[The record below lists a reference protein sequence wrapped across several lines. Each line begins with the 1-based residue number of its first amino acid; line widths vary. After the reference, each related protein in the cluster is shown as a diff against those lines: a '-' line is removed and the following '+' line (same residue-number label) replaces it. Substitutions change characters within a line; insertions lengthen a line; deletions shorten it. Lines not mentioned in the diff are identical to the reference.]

1 MKFLFVGD
9 VMLGR
14 LVNDIL
20 RERPPVY
27 PWGNTLPIFQGVDV
41 RICNLEC
48 VISDKGTP
56 WLLTPKV
63 FHFGSDAR
71 NVETLKIAG
80 VNAVSLANNH
90 ALDYGYD
97 AMLDMLKI
105 LDDAGIHHA
114 GAGVNFEEAS
124 RPVIFEIGRKKIGF
138 IAFTDNEPDWE
149 SATEIPGVFYVPID
163 IHDKRAK
170 RLFEIVRQ
178 TREKTDF
185 LIVSIHWGPN
195 WGYRPQPE
203 HIPFGHTL
211 IDAGADV
218 VFGHSCHV
226 FQGIE
231 IYNDRPVIYSAGD
244 FIDDYAVDEIER
256 NDQSFIFT
264 LETHNSKI
272 FRLRLYPTVIS
283 DFQARLATQNEAKE
297 ITNKM
302 RQLCAEFKTPARCDE
317 KEGCI
322 EILVSS

>member
-27 PWGNTLPIFQGVDV
+27 PWGNTLSIFQGVDV

-80 VNAVSLANNH
+80 IDAVSLANNH

-114 GAGVNFEEAS
+114 GA
-124 RPVIFEIGRKKIGF
+124 
-138 IAFTDNEPDWE
+138 
-149 SATEIPGVFYVPID
+149 
-163 IHDKRAK
+163 
-170 RLFEIVRQ
+170 
-178 TREKTDF
+178 
-185 LIVSIHWGPN
+185 
-195 WGYRPQPE
+195 
-203 HIPFGHTL
+203 
-211 IDAGADV
+211 DV

-231 IYNDRPVIYSAGD
+231 IYNDHLIIYSAGD

-283 DFQARLATQNEAKE
+283 DFQARLATQSEAKE
-297 ITNKM
+297 IMDKM
-302 RQLCAEFKTPARCDE
+302 QQLCAEFKTPAKCDE

>member
-80 VNAVSLANNH
+80 VDAVSLANNH

-124 RPVIFEIGRKKIGF
+124 RPAIFEIGRKKIGF
-138 IAFTDNEPDWE
+138 IAFTDNEPDGE

-185 LIVSIHWGPN
+185 LIVSTHWGPN

-272 FRLRLYPTVIS
+272 IRLRLYPTVIS

-297 ITNKM
+297 ITDKM